1 MNLKMNQ
8 PKMNGPNRGCRPDLA
23 LEHGKPLRKVR
34 DMPNCRHNPDFC
46 TKIKVAQSKNMGK
59 TP

>member
-1 MNLKMNQ
+1 MNVKINER
-8 PKMNGPNRGCRPDLA
+8 KMNGPNRGYSPDLA
-23 LEHGKPLRKVR
+23 LEHGKPLGKVR
-34 DMPNCRHNPDFC
+34 DMPHCRHNPDFS